1 MIGDLTLKSVFLW
14 KFEKFEIEF
23 LRNLNLYDSFVS
35 PRAIELSTA
44 YASVVNITG
53 SFSIGIFNNFQ

>member
-14 KFEKFEIEF
+14 KFDIEF